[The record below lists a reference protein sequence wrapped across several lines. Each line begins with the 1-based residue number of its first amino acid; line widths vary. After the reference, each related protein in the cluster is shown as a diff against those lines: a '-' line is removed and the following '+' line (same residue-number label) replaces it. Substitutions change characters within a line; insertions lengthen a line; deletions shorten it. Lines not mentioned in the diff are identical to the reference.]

1 MDYTGPTEGKRN
13 TGPRLA
19 FTGQRQFRGGVG
31 ELNREKENQS
41 ETQSRKEKAKSTM
54 DEDAITHVRLNYL
67 SIDESNPGEPKEK
80 PIANTYSGID
90 TFTEYLRHGEH
101 PPANGG
107 PEDRRKGWKV
117 KRRIMPF
124 SYPSML
130 SRVETIE
137 VYRR

>member
-1 MDYTGPTEGKRN
+1 
-13 TGPRLA
+13 
-19 FTGQRQFRGGVG
+19 QRQFRGGVG

-41 ETQSRKEKAKSTM
+41 ETQSRKEK
-54 DEDAITHVRLNYL
+54 E
-67 SIDESNPGEPKEK
+67 

-117 KRRIMPF
+117 PLSVSDTTRRVG
-124 SYPSML
+124 SNVL
-130 SRVETIE
+130 EKVEEGARCLTMQRPE
-137 VYRR
+137 GNRDYHVESVHG